1 MHAILGHRRSYS
13 GGAVPVTLPPAKPLS
28 YVGPASTVAT
38 LEKKA
43 DGDLAEGSVTARF
56 SSALSTLSTT
66 AQKLDV
72 AGLITETPREP
83 RPDKHATP
91 KRGHRRTQSAPVG
104 FSVRQL
110 FSKPAA
116 TGEEIE
122 PTEEEPDGNA

>member
-1 MHAILGHRRSYS
+1 M
-13 GGAVPVTLPPAKPLS
+13 TLPPAKPLS
-28 YVGPASTVAT
+28 YVGPASTVKPA

-43 DGDLAEGSVTARF
+43 DSDLAEGSVTARF
-56 SSALSTLSTT
+56 SSALNTLSTT

-110 FSKPAA
+110 FSKQPAA

-122 PTEEEPDGNA
+122 PTEEEPDNNA